1 MGAFFFS
8 VSRLSDEIIEIFESL
23 IYCQVAFIS
32 CFNAAGNQVPL
43 NVGKKICFT
52 TFERIVSAVF
62 ICVVFLI
69 NL

>member
-8 VSRLSDEIIEIFESL
+8 VSRLSDEIIEVFESL

-43 NVGKKICFT
+43 NVGKKF
-52 TFERIVSAVF
+52 FFALRLSRELFQQFLSALF
-62 ICVVFLI
+62 S
-69 NL
+69 